1 MSDLPSVPN
10 IVRALTDETRAML
23 FALDA
28 GKVHE
33 LDFRLQVRMALSR
46 GNIWRRVTS
55 PPPAWAARPQPWPIS
70 AFGREI
76 IVELRR
82 QTKAGA

>member
-33 LDFRLQVRMALSR
+33 LPFRLQVRMALSR
-46 GNIWRRVTS
+46 GNIWHRITT
-55 PPPAWAARPQPWPIS
+55 PPTAWAVRQQPWPIS
-70 AFGREI
+70 ALGREI
-76 IVELRR
+76 IAELRE
-82 QTKAGA
+82 QTLRAA